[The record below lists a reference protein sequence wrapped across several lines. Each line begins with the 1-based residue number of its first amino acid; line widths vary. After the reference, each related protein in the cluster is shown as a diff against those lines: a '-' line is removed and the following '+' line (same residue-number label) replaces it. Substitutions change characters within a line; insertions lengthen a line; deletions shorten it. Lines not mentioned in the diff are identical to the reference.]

1 MLEARFLFSR
11 HNERKDELMRSSK
24 VVFLLIAL
32 LVVSLG
38 SVASAAPIELRFLFP
53 VNTAGPLATA
63 MEDIVEEFNQ
73 ANPDIQVKAIFTGN
87 YGATNDRIRTTALA
101 GNPPHVALTAMVES
115 FALHELD
122 VIVDVKPY
130 IEAEGQDFYSDFID
144 GFWRGVQ
151 LEDKILGLP
160 FQHSVPLAY
169 YNKDALAEAGLD
181 PENPP
186 VTWADTKAAAER
198 LLAHDPK
205 RLAVIS
211 PADTWILQGFVESNS
226 GAFSKD
232 LRTPTFTDP
241 EVIEAFQFFYDMVHT
256 WDLLAVRSYG
266 EASEDFLAGDAAI
279 MYNST
284 GSMAFV
290 RDNAY
295 FDWSVGPLPKNTAHS
310 FPYGGGGLFLF
321 KGHPAEE
328 EAAAWKFMKYLT
340 SPTITARW
348 SRASGYFAVRKSA
361 YELPEMK
368 AYIEQFPQAGE
379 AASLLKYTNAEWTMY
394 RRDEAI
400 QTAADT
406 IEEILV
412 LGTKQPKDAMTEL
425 QDKLNALYQ

>member
-1 MLEARFLFSR
+1 MKNPKATA
-11 HNERKDELMRSSK
+11 
-24 VVFLLIAL
+24 LLIAL
-32 LVVSLG
+32 LVLSLG
-38 SVASAAPIELRFLFP
+38 SMANAAPIELRFLFP
-53 VNTAGPLATA
+53 VNTAGPLATV
-63 MEDIVEEFNQ
+63 MEAIVEEFNQ
-73 ANPDIQVKAIFTGN
+73 ANPDIRVNAIFTGN

-101 GNPPHVALTAMVES
+101 GNPPHVALTAMVE
-115 FALHELD
+115 ALALQELD

-151 LEDKILGLP
+151 IEDKILGLP

-186 VTWADTKAAAER
+186 VTWADTKAAAEA
-198 LLAHDPK
+198 LLAQNPK
-205 RLAVIS
+205 RLAIIS
-211 PADTWILQGFVESNS
+211 PGDAWIMQGLVESNS
-226 GAFSKD
+226 GAYSKD

-241 EVIEAFQFFYDMVHT
+241 KVIEAFQFFHDMVHT
-256 WDLLAVRSYG
+256 WELMAVRNYG

-295 FDWSVGPLPKNTAHS
+295 FDWSVGPLPKNTVHS

-328 EAAAWKFMKYLT
+328 EKAAWEFMKYLT

-348 SRASGYFAVRKSA
+348 SRTSGYFAVRKSA

-379 AASLLKYTNAEWTMY
+379 AAALLEYTNAEWTMY
-394 RRDEAI
+394 RRAEATQI
-400 QTAADT
+400 AKD
-406 IEEILV
+406 IVEEVLV
-412 LGTKQPKDAMTEL
+412 LGTKAPADAMQEL
-425 QDKLNALYQ
+425 QQKLDELYQ